1 MSEDISDMTK
11 ATIPNSNQLNAD
23 DLLGGPITVTVEKVK
38 IYSRKEQPVEIFIS
52 GRKPWYPCKTMVRV
66 LCKAWTKDGAVWV
79 GRSVTLFCDP
89 AVTFG
94 GLAVGG
100 IRISHLSHIQGEQTL
115 ILTMSQGAKKPYKVK
130 PLVSTE
136 ARTAAD
142 LAKIRPLP
150 TPVSDPLAD
159 ALREIGA
166 TIEQA
171 DAWCAA
177 VNKPPLSTADVNTRA
192 KAANHFRN
200 NPGLLVQKAA
210 SAGESE

>member
-23 DLLGGPITVTVEKVK
+23 DLLGGPITVTIEKVK

-115 ILTMSQGAKKPYKVK
+115 ILTMSQGAKKPYKV
-130 PLVSTE
+130 
-136 ARTAAD
+136 
-142 LAKIRPLP
+142 RPLI
-150 TPVSDPLAD
+150 VSDPLAD

-171 DAWCAA
+171 DQWCAA
-177 VNKPPLSTADVNTRA
+177 NNRPPLSTADANTKA
-192 KAANHFRN
+192 KAASHFRN